1 MNETDKQALID
12 GSATIP
18 YRITIIGDTESE
30 NEVLTEYDIVN
41 TTYEDYR
48 YVDTATL
55 CIGQFVAR
63 TISGELMNPNNSI
76 IMENKEIKV
85 ELGVKTESGTNYYS
99 LGNFLITK
107 PSDDAVKDKTSF
119 EAMDYTKKFN
129 KEFDATGLT
138 FPCTALQLAQFCCQ
152 KCGVELGSTSFT
164 NSSFV
169 IDSNQYETGDTFRKV
184 MQDIGKLAYSWVRI
198 GWDNKCYID
207 FSFSSTVADT
217 NKIGTSN
224 YYDLTVQSEKF
235 GPVNRVVI
243 GMSDI
248 EGENVVLENSTSIE
262 QNGVCELQIM
272 DNNLTYTPELRQ
284 QAIASANKLFG
295 LSFVPVEINTT
306 GHPWLLG
313 NETVEIEKLDGT
325 KIKTIPFD
333 RTIEYGGHIKT
344 KLVSKADT
352 KTETEYKNPG
362 TLETAI
368 KQTRIIVNKQ
378 EQEIS
383 QVIQQQESQTEIIN
397 SVQDSIDNLTEQI
410 NENIIIY
417 RGNGVPTL
425 DNYPANEWTTTELK
439 DDHVGDLYYNTED
452 GKTYRF
458 DKNGVIFSWVE
469 EKPDLSEAIE
479 LAQNALNV
487 ANDKMQVFVTQ
498 PTPPYEVGDLWTD
511 GDDIFVC
518 KTAKTEG
525 QSFSASDWENA
536 TNYAEQI
543 DTTNIKLNETV
554 SNLDGTNST
563 IADLT
568 TTLNNDY
575 LTTEQINAIVEGQNS
590 DIEAI
595 EGNIS
600 QIITDAEGL
609 ALRVTT
615 IETDGVSKV
624 SNTLIELGEDGIEI
638 SKSTDE
644 FSSKFD
650 NKGVTFMSYGNVVA
664 TYDKDGANIPNLTSE
679 EAQLGY
685 LSIKNS
691 QQKIRLNIQIYLYIL
706 L

>member
-85 ELGVKTESGTNYYS
+85 ELGVKTKSGTNYYS

-129 KEFDATGLT
+129 REFDATGLT

-217 NKIGTSN
+217 DKIGTSN

-248 EGENVVLENSTSIE
+248 EGENVVLEDSTSIE

-295 LSFVPVEINTT
+295 LSFVPIEINTT

-417 RGNGVPTL
+417 RGTGVPTL

-518 KTAKTEG
+518 KTSKTEG

-543 DTTNIKLNETV
+543 DTTNVKLNETV

-568 TTLNNDY
+568 TTLNNNY
-575 LTTEQINAIVEGQNS
+575 LTTDQINAIVEGQDS

-600 QIITDAEGL
+600 QIMTDAEGL

-685 LSIKNS
+685 LSIKKGETNGEKRT
-691 QQKIRLNIQIYLYIL
+691 KIYWVGD
-706 L
+706 

>member
-129 KEFDATGLT
+129 REFDATGLT

-217 NKIGTSN
+217 DKIGTSN

-248 EGENVVLENSTSIE
+248 EGENVVLEDSTSIE

-333 RTIEYGGHIKT
+333 RTIEYSGHIKT

-525 QSFSASDWENA
+525 QSFSQDDWENA

-543 DTTNIKLNETV
+543 DTTNVKLNETV

-575 LTTEQINAIVEGQNS
+575 LTTEQINAIVDGQNS

-685 LSIKNS
+685 LSIKKGETNGEKRT
-691 QQKIRLNIQIYLYIL
+691 KIFWVGG
-706 L
+706 

>member
-55 CIGQFVAR
+55 CIGRFVAR
-63 TISGELMNPNNSI
+63 TISGQLMNPNSEI
-76 IMENKEIKV
+76 IIENKEIKV

-129 KEFDATGLT
+129 KEFDATGIT
-138 FPCTALQLAQFCCQ
+138 FPCSALQLAQYCCQ

-164 NSSFV
+164 NSSFT

-217 NKIGTSN
+217 DKIGTSN
-224 YYDLTVQSEKF
+224 YYDLTVQSEQF

-248 EGENVVLENSTSIE
+248 EGENVVLEDSTSIA

-284 QAIASANKLFG
+284 QAITSANKLFG

-313 NETVEIEKLDGT
+313 KETVEIEKLDGT

-333 RTIEYGGHIKT
+333 RTIEYSGHIKT

-417 RGNGVPTL
+417 RGNEVPTL

-543 DTTNIKLNETV
+543 DTTNVKLNETV

-568 TTLNNDY
+568 TTLNNNY
-575 LTTEQINAIVEGQNS
+575 LTTDQINAIVEGQDS

-600 QIITDAEGL
+600 QIMTDAEGL

-685 LSIKNS
+685 LSIKKGETNGEKRT
-691 QQKIRLNIQIYLYIL
+691 KIYWVGD
-706 L
+706 

>member
-18 YRITIIGDTESE
+18 YRITIIGDTESD

-217 NKIGTSN
+217 DKIGTSN

-248 EGENVVLENSTSIE
+248 EGENVVLEDSTSIE

-525 QSFSASDWENA
+525 QSFSQDDWENA

-543 DTTNIKLNETV
+543 DTTNVKLNETV

-568 TTLNNDY
+568 TTLNNNY
-575 LTTEQINAIVEGQNS
+575 LTTEQINAIVEGQDS

-685 LSIKNS
+685 LSIKKGETNGEKRT
-691 QQKIRLNIQIYLYIL
+691 KIYWVGD
-706 L
+706 

>member
-18 YRITIIGDTESE
+18 YRITIIGDTESD

-224 YYDLTVQSEKF
+224 YYDLLVQSEKF

-248 EGENVVLENSTSIE
+248 EGENVVLEDSTSIE

-295 LSFVPVEINTT
+295 LSFVPIEINTT

-333 RTIEYGGHIKT
+333 RTIEYAGHIKT

-383 QVIQQQESQTEIIN
+383 QVIQQQESQTELIN

-525 QSFSASDWENA
+525 QSFSQDDWENA

-543 DTTNIKLNETV
+543 DTTNVKLNETV

-685 LSIKNS
+685 LSIKKGETNGEKRT
-691 QQKIRLNIQIYLYIL
+691 KIFWVGG
-706 L
+706 

>member
-18 YRITIIGDTESE
+18 YRITIIGDTESD

-224 YYDLTVQSEKF
+224 YYDLTVQSEQF

-248 EGENVVLENSTSIE
+248 EGENVVLEDSTSIA

-284 QAIASANKLFG
+284 QAITSANKLFG

-313 NETVEIEKLDGT
+313 KETVEIEKLDGT

-333 RTIEYGGHIKT
+333 RNIEYRGHIKT

-383 QVIQQQESQTEIIN
+383 QVIQQQESQTELIN

-525 QSFSASDWENA
+525 QSFSQDDWENA

-543 DTTNIKLNETV
+543 DTTNVKLNETV

-685 LSIKNS
+685 LSIKKGETNGEKRT
-691 QQKIRLNIQIYLYIL
+691 KIYWVGD
-706 L
+706 

>member
-18 YRITIIGDTESE
+18 YRITIIGDTESD

-217 NKIGTSN
+217 DKIGTSN

-248 EGENVVLENSTSIE
+248 EGENVVLEDSTSIE

-333 RTIEYGGHIKT
+333 RTIEYAGHIKT

-498 PTPPYEVGDLWTD
+498 PIPPYEVGDLWTD

-525 QSFSASDWENA
+525 QSFSSSDWENA
-536 TNYAEQI
+536 TSYAEQI

-575 LTTEQINAIVEGQNS
+575 LTTDQINAIVEGQNS

-685 LSIKNS
+685 LSIKKGETNGEKRT
-691 QQKIRLNIQIYLYIL
+691 KIFWVGD
-706 L
+706 

>member
-18 YRITIIGDTESE
+18 YRITILGDTESE
-30 NEVLTEYDIVN
+30 NEVLTEYDIVS

-85 ELGVKTESGTNYYS
+85 ELGVKIESGTNYYS

-129 KEFDATGLT
+129 REFDATGLT

-248 EGENVVLENSTSIE
+248 EGENVVLEDSTSIE

-284 QAIASANKLFG
+284 QAITSANKLFG
-295 LSFVPVEINTT
+295 LSFVPIEINTT

-333 RTIEYGGHIKT
+333 RTIEYAGHIKT

-417 RGNGVPTL
+417 RGTGVPTL

-518 KTAKTEG
+518 KTSKTEG

-543 DTTNIKLNETV
+543 DTTNVKLNETV

-568 TTLNNDY
+568 TTLNNNY
-575 LTTEQINAIVEGQNS
+575 LTTDQINAIVEGQDS

-600 QIITDAEGL
+600 QIMTDAEGL

-685 LSIKNS
+685 LSIKKGETNGEKRT
-691 QQKIRLNIQIYLYIL
+691 KIYWVGD
-706 L
+706 

>member
-1 MNETDKQALID
+1 MNENDKQALID

-18 YRITIIGDTESE
+18 YRITILGDTESE

-152 KCGVELGSTSFT
+152 QCGVELGSTSFT

-248 EGENVVLENSTSIE
+248 EGENVVLEDSTSIE

-333 RTIEYGGHIKT
+333 RTIEYSGHIKT

-383 QVIQQQESQTEIIN
+383 QVIQQQESQTELIN

-518 KTAKTEG
+518 RTAKTEG
-525 QSFSASDWENA
+525 QSFSQDDWENA

-543 DTTNIKLNETV
+543 DTTNVKLNETV

-685 LSIKNS
+685 LSIKKGETNGEKRT
-691 QQKIRLNIQIYLYIL
+691 KIFWVGG
-706 L
+706 

>member
-1 MNETDKQALID
+1 MNETDKQALIE

-18 YRITIIGDTESE
+18 YRITILGDTESE

-129 KEFDATGLT
+129 REFDATGLT

-248 EGENVVLENSTSIE
+248 EGENVVLEDGTSIE

-284 QAIASANKLFG
+284 QAITSANKLFG

-333 RTIEYGGHIKT
+333 RTIEYAGHIKT

-518 KTAKTEG
+518 KTSKTEG

-536 TNYAEQI
+536 TSYAEQI
-543 DTTNIKLNETV
+543 DTTNVKLNETV

-685 LSIKNS
+685 LSIKKGETNGEKRT
-691 QQKIRLNIQIYLYIL
+691 KIYWVGD
-706 L
+706 

>member
-18 YRITIIGDTESE
+18 YRITILGDTESE

-63 TISGELMNPNNSI
+63 TISGELMNPNNSV

-164 NSSFV
+164 NSSFT

-217 NKIGTSN
+217 DKIGTSN
-224 YYDLTVQSEKF
+224 YYDLTVQSEQF

-248 EGENVVLENSTSIE
+248 EGENVVLEDSTSIA

-284 QAIASANKLFG
+284 QAITSANKLFG

-333 RTIEYGGHIKT
+333 RTIEYAGHIKT

-536 TNYAEQI
+536 TSYAEQI
-543 DTTNIKLNETV
+543 DTTNVKLNETV

-568 TTLNNDY
+568 TTLNNNY
-575 LTTEQINAIVEGQNS
+575 LTTDQINAIVEGQDS

-600 QIITDAEGL
+600 QIMTDAEGL

-685 LSIKNS
+685 LSIKKGETNGEKRT
-691 QQKIRLNIQIYLYIL
+691 KIYWVGD
-706 L
+706 

>member
-1 MNETDKQALID
+1 MNETDKQSLID

-248 EGENVVLENSTSIE
+248 EGENVVLEDSTSIA

-295 LSFVPVEINTT
+295 LSFVPIEINTT

-333 RTIEYGGHIKT
+333 RTIEYAGHIKT

-518 KTAKTEG
+518 KTSKTEG

-536 TNYAEQI
+536 TNYAERI
-543 DTTNIKLNETV
+543 DTTNVKLNETV

-568 TTLNNDY
+568 TTLNNNY
-575 LTTEQINAIVEGQNS
+575 LTTDQINAIVEGQDS

-600 QIITDAEGL
+600 QIMTDAEGL

-685 LSIKNS
+685 LSIKKGETNGEKRT
-691 QQKIRLNIQIYLYIL
+691 KIYWVGD
-706 L
+706 

>member
-1 MNETDKQALID
+1 MNENDKQALID

-248 EGENVVLENSTSIE
+248 EGENVVLEDSTSIE

-518 KTAKTEG
+518 KTSKTEG

-543 DTTNIKLNETV
+543 DTTNVKLNETV

-685 LSIKNS
+685 LSIKKGETNGEKRT
-691 QQKIRLNIQIYLYIL
+691 KIYWVGD
-706 L
+706 

>member
-129 KEFDATGLT
+129 KEFDATGIT
-138 FPCTALQLAQFCCQ
+138 FPCTALQLAQYCCQ
-152 KCGVELGSTSFT
+152 QCGVELGSTSFT
-164 NSSFV
+164 NSSFT

-224 YYDLTVQSEKF
+224 YYDLTVQSEQF

-248 EGENVVLENSTSIE
+248 EGENVVLEDSTSIA

-284 QAIASANKLFG
+284 QAITSANKLFG

-333 RTIEYGGHIKT
+333 RTIEYSGHIKT

-383 QVIQQQESQTEIIN
+383 QVIQQQESQTELIN

-525 QSFSASDWENA
+525 QSFSQDDWENA

-543 DTTNIKLNETV
+543 DTTNVKLNETV

-685 LSIKNS
+685 LSIKKGETNGEKRT
-691 QQKIRLNIQIYLYIL
+691 KIYWVGD
-706 L
+706 

>member
-1 MNETDKQALID
+1 MNETDKQSLID

-107 PSDDAVKDKTSF
+107 PSDDAIKDKTSF

-248 EGENVVLENSTSIE
+248 EGENVVLEDSTSIA

-295 LSFVPVEINTT
+295 LSFVPIEINTT

-333 RTIEYGGHIKT
+333 RTIEYAGHIKT

-518 KTAKTEG
+518 KTSKTEG

-543 DTTNIKLNETV
+543 NTTNVKLNETV

-568 TTLNNDY
+568 TTLNNNY
-575 LTTEQINAIVEGQNS
+575 LTTDQINAIVEGQDS

-600 QIITDAEGL
+600 QIMTDAEGL

-685 LSIKNS
+685 LSIKKGETNGEKRT
-691 QQKIRLNIQIYLYIL
+691 KIYWVGD
-706 L
+706 

>member
-30 NEVLTEYDIVN
+30 NEVLTEYDIVS

-107 PSDDAVKDKTSF
+107 PSDDAIKDKTSF

-169 IDSNQYETGDTFRKV
+169 IDSNQYETGDKFRKV

-217 NKIGTSN
+217 DKIGTSN
-224 YYDLTVQSEKF
+224 YYDLLVQSEKF

-248 EGENVVLENSTSIE
+248 EGENVVLEDSTSIE

-295 LSFVPVEINTT
+295 LSFVPVKINTT

-525 QSFSASDWENA
+525 QSFSQDDWENA

-543 DTTNIKLNETV
+543 DTTNVKLNETV

-685 LSIKNS
+685 LSIKKGETNGEKRT
-691 QQKIRLNIQIYLYIL
+691 KIYWVGD
-706 L
+706 

>member
-129 KEFDATGLT
+129 REFDATGLT

-217 NKIGTSN
+217 DKIGTSN

-248 EGENVVLENSTSIE
+248 EGENVVLEDSTSIE

-333 RTIEYGGHIKT
+333 KTIEYAGHIKT

-518 KTAKTEG
+518 KTSKTEG

-543 DTTNIKLNETV
+543 DTTNVKLNETV

-568 TTLNNDY
+568 TTLNNNY
-575 LTTEQINAIVEGQNS
+575 LTTDQINAIVEGQDS

-685 LSIKNS
+685 LSIKKGETNGEKRT
-691 QQKIRLNIQIYLYIL
+691 KIFWVGG
-706 L
+706 

>member
-1 MNETDKQALID
+1 MNETDKQSLID

-248 EGENVVLENSTSIE
+248 EGENVVLEDSTSIA

-333 RTIEYGGHIKT
+333 RTIEYAGHIKT

-525 QSFSASDWENA
+525 QAFSQDDWENA

-543 DTTNIKLNETV
+543 DTTNVKLNETV

-568 TTLNNDY
+568 TTLNNNY
-575 LTTEQINAIVEGQNS
+575 LTTDQINAIVEGQDS

-600 QIITDAEGL
+600 QIMTDAEGL

-685 LSIKNS
+685 LSIKKGETNGEKRT
-691 QQKIRLNIQIYLYIL
+691 KIYWVGD
-706 L
+706 

>member
-1 MNETDKQALID
+1 MNETDKQALIE

-224 YYDLTVQSEKF
+224 YYDLTVQSEQF

-248 EGENVVLENSTSIE
+248 EGENVVLEDSTSIA

-333 RTIEYGGHIKT
+333 RTIEYAGHIKT

-383 QVIQQQESQTEIIN
+383 QVIQQQESQTELIN

-525 QSFSASDWENA
+525 QSFSQDDWENA

-543 DTTNIKLNETV
+543 DTTNVKLNETV

-685 LSIKNS
+685 LSIKKGETNGEKRT
-691 QQKIRLNIQIYLYIL
+691 KIFWVGG
-706 L
+706 

>member
-1 MNETDKQALID
+1 MNETDKQALIN

-18 YRITIIGDTESE
+18 YRITILGDTESD

-85 ELGVKTESGTNYYS
+85 ELGVKTESSTNYYS

-129 KEFDATGLT
+129 KEFDATGIT
-138 FPCTALQLAQFCCQ
+138 FPCTALQLAQYCCQ

-164 NSSFV
+164 NSSFI

-217 NKIGTSN
+217 DKIGTSN
-224 YYDLTVQSEKF
+224 YYDLTVQSEQF

-243 GMSDI
+243 GMTDI
-248 EGENVVLENSTSIE
+248 EGENVVLEDSTSIE

-284 QAIASANKLFG
+284 QAITSANKLFG

-333 RTIEYGGHIKT
+333 RTIEYAGHIKT

-417 RGNGVPTL
+417 RGNEVPTL

-536 TNYAEQI
+536 TSYAEQI

-568 TTLNNDY
+568 TTLNNNY
-575 LTTEQINAIVEGQNS
+575 LTTDQINAIVEGQDS

-600 QIITDAEGL
+600 QIMTDAEGL

-685 LSIKNS
+685 LSIKKGETNGEKRT
-691 QQKIRLNIQIYLYIL
+691 KIYWVGD
-706 L
+706 

>member
-129 KEFDATGLT
+129 REFDATGLT

-248 EGENVVLENSTSIE
+248 EGENVVLEDSTSIE

-333 RTIEYGGHIKT
+333 RTIEYSGHIKT

-518 KTAKTEG
+518 KTAKIEG
-525 QSFSASDWENA
+525 QSFSQDDWENA

-543 DTTNIKLNETV
+543 DTTNVKLNETV

-685 LSIKNS
+685 LSIKKGETNGEKRT
-691 QQKIRLNIQIYLYIL
+691 KIYWVGD
-706 L
+706 

>member
-18 YRITIIGDTESE
+18 YRITILGDTESE

-76 IMENKEIKV
+76 VMENKEIKV

-217 NKIGTSN
+217 DKIGTSN

-248 EGENVVLENSTSIE
+248 EGENVVLEDSTSIE

-295 LSFVPVEINTT
+295 LSFVPIEINTT

-333 RTIEYGGHIKT
+333 RTIEYAGHIKT

-536 TNYAEQI
+536 TSYAEQI

-575 LTTEQINAIVEGQNS
+575 LTTDQINAIVEGQDS

-685 LSIKNS
+685 LSIKKGETNGEKRT
-691 QQKIRLNIQIYLYIL
+691 KIYWVGD
-706 L
+706 

>member
-30 NEVLTEYDIVN
+30 NEVLTEYDIVS

-152 KCGVELGSTSFT
+152 KCGVELGSTSFA

-248 EGENVVLENSTSIE
+248 EGENVVLEDGTSIE

-284 QAIASANKLFG
+284 QAITSANKLFG

-439 DDHVGDLYYNTED
+439 DDHVGDLYYDTED

-525 QSFSASDWENA
+525 QSFSQDDWENA
-536 TNYAEQI
+536 TSYAEQI

-568 TTLNNDY
+568 TALNNNY
-575 LTTEQINAIVEGQNS
+575 LTTDQINAIVDGQNS

-685 LSIKNS
+685 LSIKKGETNGEKRT
-691 QQKIRLNIQIYLYIL
+691 KIYWVGD
-706 L
+706 

>member
-207 FSFSSTVADT
+207 FSFSSMVADT
-217 NKIGTSN
+217 DKIGTSN

-248 EGENVVLENSTSIE
+248 EGENVVLEDSTSIE

-295 LSFVPVEINTT
+295 LSFVPIEINTT

-397 SVQDSIDNLTEQI
+397 SVQDSIDNLTEQM

-417 RGNGVPTL
+417 RGTGVPTL

-525 QSFSASDWENA
+525 QLFSQDDWENA

-543 DTTNIKLNETV
+543 DTTNVKLNETV

-568 TTLNNDY
+568 TTLNNNY
-575 LTTEQINAIVEGQNS
+575 LTTDQINAIVEGQDS

-600 QIITDAEGL
+600 QIMTDAEGL

-685 LSIKNS
+685 LSIKKGETNGEKRT
-691 QQKIRLNIQIYLYIL
+691 KIYWVGD
-706 L
+706 

>member
-18 YRITIIGDTESE
+18 YRITIIGDTESD

-129 KEFDATGLT
+129 KEFDATGIT
-138 FPCTALQLAQFCCQ
+138 FPCTALQLAQYCCQ
-152 KCGVELGSTSFT
+152 QCGVELGSTSFT
-164 NSSFV
+164 NSSFT

-224 YYDLTVQSEKF
+224 YYDLTVQSEQF

-248 EGENVVLENSTSIE
+248 EGENVVLEDSTSIA

-333 RTIEYGGHIKT
+333 RTIEYSGHIKT

-383 QVIQQQESQTEIIN
+383 QVIQQQESQTELIN

-525 QSFSASDWENA
+525 QSFSQDDWENA

-543 DTTNIKLNETV
+543 DTTNVKLNETV

-685 LSIKNS
+685 LSIKKGETNGEKRT
-691 QQKIRLNIQIYLYIL
+691 KIYWVGD
-706 L
+706 

>member
-18 YRITIIGDTESE
+18 YRITIIGDTESD

-76 IMENKEIKV
+76 VMENKEIKV

-248 EGENVVLENSTSIE
+248 EGENVVLEDSTSIE

-295 LSFVPVEINTT
+295 LSFVPIEINTT

-333 RTIEYGGHIKT
+333 RTIEYAGHIKT

-383 QVIQQQESQTEIIN
+383 QVIQQQESQTELIN

-525 QSFSASDWENA
+525 QSFSQDDWENA

-543 DTTNIKLNETV
+543 DTTNVKLNETV

-685 LSIKNS
+685 LSIKKGETNGEKRT
-691 QQKIRLNIQIYLYIL
+691 KIYWVGD
-706 L
+706 

>member
-1 MNETDKQALID
+1 MNETDKQALIE

-169 IDSNQYETGDTFRKV
+169 IDSNQYETGDKFRKV

-217 NKIGTSN
+217 DKIGTSN
-224 YYDLTVQSEKF
+224 YYGLTVQSEKF

-248 EGENVVLENSTSIE
+248 EGENVVLEDSTSIE

-295 LSFVPVEINTT
+295 LSFVPVKINTT

-333 RTIEYGGHIKT
+333 RTIEYAGHIKT

-383 QVIQQQESQTEIIN
+383 QVIQQQESQTELIN

-439 DDHVGDLYYNTED
+439 DEHVGDLYYNTED

-536 TNYAEQI
+536 TSYAEQI
-543 DTTNIKLNETV
+543 DTTNVKLNETV

-568 TTLNNDY
+568 TTLNNNY
-575 LTTEQINAIVEGQNS
+575 LTTDQINAIVEGQDS

-600 QIITDAEGL
+600 QIMTDAEGL

-685 LSIKNS
+685 LSIKKGETNGEKRT
-691 QQKIRLNIQIYLYIL
+691 KIYWVGD
-706 L
+706 

>member
-18 YRITIIGDTESE
+18 YRITIIGDTESD

-129 KEFDATGLT
+129 KEFDATGIK
-138 FPCTALQLAQFCCQ
+138 FPCTALQLAQYCCQ

-164 NSSFV
+164 NSSFT

-217 NKIGTSN
+217 DKIGTSN

-248 EGENVVLENSTSIE
+248 EGENVVLEDSTSIE

-333 RTIEYGGHIKT
+333 RTIEYAGHIKT

-383 QVIQQQESQTEIIN
+383 QVIQQQESQTKIIN

-518 KTAKTEG
+518 KTSKTEG

-536 TNYAEQI
+536 TSYAEQI
-543 DTTNIKLNETV
+543 DTTNVKLNETV

-568 TTLNNDY
+568 TTLNNNY
-575 LTTEQINAIVEGQNS
+575 LTTDQINAIVEGQDS

-600 QIITDAEGL
+600 QIMTDAEGL

-685 LSIKNS
+685 LSIKKGETNGEKRT
-691 QQKIRLNIQIYLYIL
+691 KIYWVGD
-706 L
+706 

>member
-1 MNETDKQALID
+1 MNETDKQSLID

-248 EGENVVLENSTSIE
+248 EGENVVLEDSTGIA

-295 LSFVPVEINTT
+295 LSFVPIEINTT

-333 RTIEYGGHIKT
+333 RTIEYAGHIKT

-518 KTAKTEG
+518 KTSKTEG

-543 DTTNIKLNETV
+543 DTTNVKLNETV

-568 TTLNNDY
+568 TTLNNNY
-575 LTTEQINAIVEGQNS
+575 LTTDQINAIVEGQDS

-600 QIITDAEGL
+600 QIMTDAEGL

-685 LSIKNS
+685 LSIKKGETNGEKRT
-691 QQKIRLNIQIYLYIL
+691 KIYWVGD
-706 L
+706 

>member
-18 YRITIIGDTESE
+18 YRITIIGDTESD

-164 NSSFV
+164 NSSFI

-207 FSFSSTVADT
+207 FSFSSTVVDT
-217 NKIGTSN
+217 DKIGTSN

-248 EGENVVLENSTSIE
+248 EGENVVLEDSTSIE

-333 RTIEYGGHIKT
+333 RTIEYSGHIKT

-417 RGNGVPTL
+417 RGTGVPTL

-543 DTTNIKLNETV
+543 DTTNVKLNETV
-554 SNLDGTNST
+554 SNLDGINST

-568 TTLNNDY
+568 TTLNNNY
-575 LTTEQINAIVEGQNS
+575 LTTDQINAIVEGQDS

-685 LSIKNS
+685 LSIKKGETNGEKRT
-691 QQKIRLNIQIYLYIL
+691 KIYWVGD
-706 L
+706 

>member
-18 YRITIIGDTESE
+18 YRITIIGDTEGE

-164 NSSFV
+164 NSSFI

-248 EGENVVLENSTSIE
+248 EGENVVLEDSTSIA

-333 RTIEYGGHIKT
+333 RTIEYAGHIKT

-417 RGNGVPTL
+417 RGTGVPTL

-543 DTTNIKLNETV
+543 DTTNVKLNETV

-568 TTLNNDY
+568 TTLNNNY
-575 LTTEQINAIVEGQNS
+575 LTTDQINAIVEGQDS

-600 QIITDAEGL
+600 QIMTDAEGL

-685 LSIKNS
+685 LSIKKGETNGEKRT
-691 QQKIRLNIQIYLYIL
+691 KIYWVGD
-706 L
+706 

>member
-18 YRITIIGDTESE
+18 YRITILGDTESE

-129 KEFDATGLT
+129 KEFDATGIT
-138 FPCTALQLAQFCCQ
+138 FPCTALQLAQYCCQ

-217 NKIGTSN
+217 DKIGTSN
-224 YYDLTVQSEKF
+224 YYDLTVQAEQF

-248 EGENVVLENSTSIE
+248 EGENVVLEDSTSIA

-333 RTIEYGGHIKT
+333 RTIEYSGHIKT

-417 RGNGVPTL
+417 RGNEVPTL

-498 PTPPYEVGDLWTD
+498 PTPPYDVGDLWTD

-525 QSFSASDWENA
+525 QSFSQDDWENA

-543 DTTNIKLNETV
+543 DTTNVKLNETV

-568 TTLNNDY
+568 TTLNNNY

-685 LSIKNS
+685 LAIKKGETNGKKRT
-691 QQKIRLNIQIYLYIL
+691 KIYWVGD
-706 L
+706 

>member
-18 YRITIIGDTESE
+18 YRITIIGDTESD

-129 KEFDATGLT
+129 REFDATGLT

-217 NKIGTSN
+217 DKIGTSN

-248 EGENVVLENSTSIE
+248 EGENVVLEDSTSIE

-284 QAIASANKLFG
+284 QAITSANKLFG

-333 RTIEYGGHIKT
+333 RTIEYAGHIKT

-536 TNYAEQI
+536 TSYAEQI
-543 DTTNIKLNETV
+543 DTTNVKLNETV

-568 TTLNNDY
+568 TTLNNNY
-575 LTTEQINAIVEGQNS
+575 LTTEQINAIVDGQNS

-685 LSIKNS
+685 LSIKKGETNGEKRT
-691 QQKIRLNIQIYLYIL
+691 KIYWVGD
-706 L
+706 

>member
-18 YRITIIGDTESE
+18 YRITILGDTESE

-248 EGENVVLENSTSIE
+248 EGENVVLEDSTSIE

-284 QAIASANKLFG
+284 QAISSANKLFG
-295 LSFVPVEINTT
+295 LSFVPIEINTT

-333 RTIEYGGHIKT
+333 RTIEYAGHIKT

-525 QSFSASDWENA
+525 QSFSQDDWENA

-543 DTTNIKLNETV
+543 DTTNVKLNETV

-575 LTTEQINAIVEGQNS
+575 LTTEQINAIVDGQNS

-685 LSIKNS
+685 LSIKKGETNGEKRT
-691 QQKIRLNIQIYLYIL
+691 KIYWVGD
-706 L
+706 